1 MSEELR
7 HLNRIYAEEHSKYV
21 YFLLA
26 ATGAALGYA
35 LQKLDSATYNPLVWF
50 GLVSIA
56 SWLLSF
62 LFGCKHLIAIKVAI
76 FCNYELLK
84 LDRSVHSHKLFEV
97 TYAAIQS
104 SNEKANSFFNWQFR
118 LLAFG
123 VVTFTAW
130 RVALLFYVPGTA
142 P

>member
-7 HLNRIYAEEHSKYV
+7 HLNRLHAEEHSKYV

-35 LQKLDSATYNPLVWF
+35 LQKLDDSTYSPSAWL
-50 GLVSIA
+50 GLLAIS

-62 LFGCKHLIAIKVAI
+62 LFGCKHITAIKAAI
-76 FCNYELLK
+76 FCNYELLQIRRK
-84 LDRSVHSHKLFEV
+84 SGSERLVEAA
-97 TYAAIQS
+97 YAAIESVNVQ
-104 SNEKANSFFNWQFR
+104 ANSFFNWQFR
-118 LLAFG
+118 LLALG
-123 VVTFTAW
+123 VVLFTTW
-130 RVALLFYVPGTA
+130 RVFLLFCPPGGA

>member
-1 MSEELR
+1 MSEELI
-7 HLNRIYAEEHSKYV
+7 HLNRTYAEEHSKYV

-35 LQKLDSATYNPLVWF
+35 LQKLDGATYSPSVWL

-62 LFGCKHLIAIKVAI
+62 LFGCKHLLAFKAAI
-76 FCNYELLK
+76 FCNYEMLK
-84 LDRSVHSHKLFEV
+84 LDRAKDPQQFFE
-97 TYAAIQS
+97 AAITAIE
-104 SNEKANSFFNWQFR
+104 SNNGKASSFFNWQFR
-118 LLAFG
+118 LLGLG

-130 RVALLFYVPGTA
+130 RVVLLFHPPGTA
-142 P
+142 S

>member
-7 HLNRIYAEEHSKYV
+7 HLNRIHAEEHSKYV

-35 LQKLDSATYNPLVWF
+35 LQKLDGAPYNPLVWF
-50 GLVSIA
+50 GLASIA

-62 LFGCKHLIAIKVAI
+62 LFGCRHLTAIKAAI
-76 FCNYELLK
+76 WCNFELLK
-84 LDRSVHSHKLFEV
+84 LDRSAHYQPLFEAA
-97 TYAAIQS
+97 YAAIH
-104 SNEKANSFFNWQFR
+104 SNNERANFFFNWQFR

-123 VVTFTAW
+123 IVMFTAW
-130 RVALLFYVPGTA
+130 RVALLFCSPGIA